1 MVSAADPRGSVQF
14 RKGFYAVEANA
25 WRWTSKHFEV
35 ALSPPRRNT
44 EKGVQLVVRLSVPDQ
59 TIKTLQSVQLSAAI
73 NGFQLPPETYTQ
85 SGNFSYVRDVPA
97 NQISGGWVVV
107 DFDLDKTL
115 PPTPADRRELGII
128 VSQVGLV
135 AK

>member
-59 TIKTLQSVQLSAAI
+59 TIT
-73 NGFQLPPETYTQ
+73 T
-85 SGNFSYVRDVPA
+85 
-97 NQISGGWVVV
+97 
-107 DFDLDKTL
+107 
-115 PPTPADRRELGII
+115 
-128 VSQVGLV
+128 
-135 AK
+135 